1 MKEKLIAAGWKTT
14 GDDKDSAL
22 YFTNGANSNTI
33 SLSGSGLN
41 IDFAQPATPT
51 PTGAATATP
60 Y

>member
-33 SLSGSGLN
+33 SLSGYVLK
-41 IDFAQPATPT
+41 IEFAQPATVMP
-51 PTGAATATP
+51 AAETAAP